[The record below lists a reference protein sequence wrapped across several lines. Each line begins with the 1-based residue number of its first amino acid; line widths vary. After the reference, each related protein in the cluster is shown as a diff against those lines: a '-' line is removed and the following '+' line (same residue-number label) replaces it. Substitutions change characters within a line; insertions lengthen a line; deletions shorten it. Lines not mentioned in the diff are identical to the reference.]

1 MLQLIQTADG
11 SNTIFNSEI
20 GENYHSKHGALQESQ
35 HVFLKFGLQYF
46 LSVKEASHF
55 FHNFDTEKINKAMNY
70 GPINIDPE
78 TMGGTPVF
86 TGTRIPVQTLFDYIE
101 GGDDLNEFLDDFPT
115 ISKEAAV
122 EVLNMAKKTLTTE
135 KTLNE
140 NFA

>member
-1 MLQLIQTADG
+1 
-11 SNTIFNSEI
+11 
-20 GENYHSKHGALQESQ
+20 
-35 HVFLKFGLQYF
+35 
-46 LSVKEASHF
+46 
-55 FHNFDTEKINKAMNY
+55 MNY

-115 ISKEAAV
+115 VSKETAIQ
-122 EVLNMAKKTLTTE
+122 VLNMAKQTLTTE
-135 KTLNE
+135 KMLNE